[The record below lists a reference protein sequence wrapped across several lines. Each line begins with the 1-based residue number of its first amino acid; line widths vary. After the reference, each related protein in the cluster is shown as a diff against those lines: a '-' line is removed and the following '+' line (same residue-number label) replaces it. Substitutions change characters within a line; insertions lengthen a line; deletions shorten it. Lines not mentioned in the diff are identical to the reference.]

1 MTLRRPVRNMRV
13 MADTAPALATLLGQ
27 RLRALREGGGKRQE
41 DLAAAARGHGL
52 SWSRATVAAIE
63 TGRRQLSMGEL
74 FLLPAALNRLTGAE
88 GPASGG
94 LLVADLLPERG
105 DQWVALTP
113 RTSVRVRSLRALLG
127 AAAEPMSDQ
136 DFDIPHRRQTRMA
149 QAALKESLERWMTHT
164 NTMWRRIMGR
174 PGPDLTTLNQAL
186 EDADGAVE
194 QQAARGL
201 RVPALAIAFAARKM
215 WNCSLT
221 EQRDRRLAEE
231 LRGDPSARRLQALR
245 GHHTRALLVELR
257 PLLRSARVPLR
268 RQKRRKTR

>member
-1 MTLRRPVRNMRV
+1 MRV
-13 MADTAPALATLLGQ
+13 MGDTAPALATLLGQ

-52 SWSRATVAAIE
+52 AWSRATVAAIE

-88 GPASGG
+88 GPASGR

-149 QAALKESLERWMTHT
+149 QAALKESLERWATLT

-201 RVPALAIAFAARKM
+201 RVPALAIALAARKM

-257 PLLRSARVPLR
+257 PLLRAVRVPPR
-268 RQKRRKTR
+268 RQKRRGTR